1 MTVWFVTPAWRRYE
15 LTAVCLEQRRRV
27 IEELA
32 THGIEARCVVVAD
45 DRNHHIARDL
55 GFDTVRQNND
65 WLGRKFN
72 DGIEYAA
79 RHGATWI
86 VPIGSDSFIDPA
98 YFLPL
103 PLDNPKVVRT
113 SQLYAPV
120 EKDRLA
126 ITRVAH
132 PTNPAGPHMFHR
144 NLLVRCNYRPM
155 PDEINRRTDSNTV
168 KTLWPFRWEFKDVH
182 DLQYIGFRAPPFI
195 TQYANLWQ
203 RWGVTEYTDPWER
216 LAQHY
221 DADLVERARAAMCA

>member
-1 MTVWFVTPAWRRYE
+1 MSLWFCTPAWQRYE
-15 LTAVCLEQRRRV
+15 LSEVCFEQRRRV
-27 IEELA
+27 IETLA
-32 THGIEARCVVVAD
+32 QQGIEARCVIVAD
-45 DRNHHIARDL
+45 DENLDIARAL
-55 GFDTVRQNND
+55 GFDTVEQNND

-72 DGIEYAA
+72 DGIEHAV
-79 RHGATWI
+79 RQGATWV

-103 PLDNPKVVRT
+103 PPDNPKVVRT

-120 EKDRLA
+120 EPERLA

-144 NLLVRCNYRPM
+144 NLLKRGNYRPM
-155 PDEINRRTDSNTV
+155 PDEINRKTDSNTV

-195 TQYANLWQ
+195 TLYENLWK
-203 RWGVTEYTDPWER
+203 RWGVSEHPDPWSK
-216 LAQHY
+216 LAEHY
-221 DADLVERARAAMCA
+221 DPDLVERARAAM